1 MENNTVSIQ
10 YQEAVT
16 LHQSILANAQVS
28 ATAFVEVC
36 KGIKKMQ
43 IEKLYIELGYENFE
57 DYTEK
62 ALNLGR
68 SQAYKYIRLLDNLGE
83 DFVHSN
89 AQLGISKLAL
99 IASVEIKEDREE
111 MLKDN
116 EMSEMS
122 TREIQELV
130 EKVKFQGEQLSLL
143 EEELEESKSVSADN
157 KADELDKLKNELEET
172 KKQLAQAEFEYK
184 EECESAE
191 KNFFEK
197 ESLEEKFDE
206 AQKELEET
214 KKQLTQETAR
224 KQAMNEELAEKVAEY
239 ANELEELKKKPVDVA
254 VAEPSVDE
262 IAKIKAEAEQKVK
275 AELQEKLEKEHE
287 QEIANIKAGYEKKLE
302 AVENKV
308 VASPEP
314 IVTKDNTETFKAYF
328 ANAYDAFNKLV
339 TFISNVE
346 DNEMYVTKTGQLLIT
361 LRESVDNL
369 EE

>member
-1 MENNTVSIQ
+1 MNENTVSIQ

-172 KKQLAQAEFEYK
+172 KKQLSKAKHEHK
-184 EECESAE
+184 EEYENTERMFSENQKLTE
-191 KNFFEK
+191 KLAVAQEQIEK
-197 ESLEEKFDE
+197 L
-206 AQKELEET
+206 
-214 KKQLTQETAR
+214 
-224 KQAMNEELAEKVAEY
+224 NEQ
-239 ANELEELKKKPVDVA
+239 PVDVA
-254 VAEPSVDE
+254 VIEPSEDE

-275 AELQEKLEKEHE
+275 AELQERLSKEHE

-302 AVENKV
+302 AVENKAV
-308 VASPEP
+308 VSPEP
-314 IVTKDNTETFKAYF
+314 IITKDNTETFKAYF

-369 EE
+369 EG

>member
-1 MENNTVSIQ
+1 MENEKTVSVQ
-10 YQEAVT
+10 HQNALT
-16 LHQSILANAQVS
+16 LHRSILVNAQLAINS
-28 ATAFVEVC
+28 MVEMC
-36 KGIKKMQ
+36 KGLKKMQ
-43 IEKLYIELGYENFE
+43 IEKLYTELGYESFE
-57 DYTEK
+57 DYTEQAVGIK
-62 ALNLGR
+62 R
-68 SQAYKYIRLLDNLGE
+68 SQAYKYIKVLDNLGE
-83 DFVHSN
+83 DFIHSN

-99 IASVEIKEDREE
+99 IAAVGIKEDREE

-130 EKVKFQGEQLSLL
+130 DKVKFQGEQLSLL

-172 KKQLAQAEFEYK
+172 KKQLTQA
-184 EECESAE
+184 SLHE
-191 KNFFEK
+191 KIRA
-197 ESLEEKFDE
+197 D
-206 AQKELEET
+206 
-214 KKQLTQETAR
+214 ETAR
-224 KQAMNEELAEKVAEY
+224 KQVMNEELAEKVAEY

-254 VAEPSVDE
+254 VIEPSEDE

-302 AVENKV
+302 AVENKA

-314 IVTKDNTETFKAYF
+314 IITKDNTETFKAYF

-369 EE
+369 EG

>member
-1 MENNTVSIQ
+1 MNENTVSIQ
-10 YQEAVT
+10 YQEAIT

-83 DFVHSN
+83 EFVHSN

-130 EKVKFQGEQLSLL
+130 DKVKFQGEQLTLL

-172 KKQLAQAEFEYK
+172 KRQLAQAEFEYK

-206 AQKELEET
+206 AQKELEE
-214 KKQLTQETAR
+214 LR
-224 KQAMNEELAEKVAEY
+224 
-239 ANELEELKKKPVDVA
+239 KKPVDVA
-254 VAEPSVDE
+254 VIEPSADE
-262 IAKIKAEAEQKVK
+262 IERIKAEAEQKVK
-275 AELQEKLEKEHE
+275 AELQEKLSKEHE

-314 IVTKDNTETFKAYF
+314 IITKDNTETFKAYF

-369 EE
+369 EG